1 MKQRLLVGFLA
12 AFLALFVSASAYA
25 FECYNTQ
32 RSAQGNAS
40 AGANSSA
47 LLSLERILS
56 DPEVVGLCPAGVE
69 HVITG
74 LEGAGY
80 RTDVLIN
87 FHALMAQ
94 GLEKAGRDAQLS
106 DGKGIDHLT
115 DEFFA
120 VADDLIGEGFGI
132 CAGTP

>member
-40 AGANSSA
+40 AGANSRA
-47 LLSLERILS
+47 LFSLERILS
-56 DPEVVGLCPAGVE
+56 DPEIVGLCPEGVE

-74 LEGAGY
+74 LEDAGY

-87 FHALMAQ
+87 FRSLMAQ
-94 GLEKAGRDAQLS
+94 GLEKAGHDAQLN

-120 VADDLIGEGFGI
+120 VGDALIGEGFDI
-132 CAGTP
+132 CAGP